1 MCLAISTFL
10 AENTL
15 QHRSNNYVDRCWLSC
30 EIPNLVTFAIKGLM
44 ISQIETTTLTLQQVA
59 NFERTRQ
66 SWSVIAAP
74 VAKFVKQI
82 PFGVKLTVLQW
93 EIERFNLRPAL
104 QVLFWTN
111 HFFMVSCKL
120 FRSIIVLIP
129 EVTVNLR
136 SRTGSAPLEC
146 FWIVINSVYDDIL
159 QSLGNIN
166 TRIIV
171 IWENVQARRALL
183 FSLVEYARLW
193 LKFDHSGISVEQRS
207 EGTS

>member
-1 MCLAISTFL
+1 
-10 AENTL
+10 
-15 QHRSNNYVDRCWLSC
+15 
-30 EIPNLVTFAIKGLM
+30 
-44 ISQIETTTLTLQQVA
+44 
-59 NFERTRQ
+59 
-66 SWSVIAAP
+66 
-74 VAKFVKQI
+74 
-82 PFGVKLTVLQW
+82 
-93 EIERFNLRPAL
+93 
-104 QVLFWTN
+104 
-111 HFFMVSCKL
+111 MVSCKL

-183 FSLVEYARLW
+183 FSLVEYARL
-193 LKFDHSGISVEQRS
+193 
-207 EGTS
+207 